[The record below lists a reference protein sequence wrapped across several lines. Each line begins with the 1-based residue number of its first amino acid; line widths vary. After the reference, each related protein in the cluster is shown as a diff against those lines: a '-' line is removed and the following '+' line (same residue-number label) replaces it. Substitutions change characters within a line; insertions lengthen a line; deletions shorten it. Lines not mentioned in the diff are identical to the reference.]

1 MKKIVSCAMVAGL
14 AVVGMGGVCGEKPY
28 DFRKRLDVVHES
40 GRRDPAAK
48 PAADE
53 FVVKDGFVI
62 ALPPDATDL
71 MRFAAR
77 DFEEYLDV
85 SMGVSARI
93 ERIKGMALGA
103 ENVLSAGRSTD

>member
-62 ALPPDATDL
+62 DGPQGFILEPLCP
-71 MRFAAR
+71 
-77 DFEEYLDV
+77 
-85 SMGVSARI
+85 SGVQCLHFR
-93 ERIKGMALGA
+93 LQ
-103 ENVLSAGRSTD
+103 